1 MVIGAIHHLSLIS
14 TVQYIAPLLLEFI
27 RPVCLPFV
35 GDSKEMKDEAWLKLT
50 GWGFL
55 DGAKGNIYLI

>member
-1 MVIGAIHHLSLIS
+1 MF
-14 TVQYIAPLLLEFI
+14 TVKYIALVLLEFI